1 VTPRGGSIFCWV
13 ATMAR
18 NFCEKRVFVG
28 LRMCVI
34 VAKWYRCTS
43 E

>member
-1 VTPRGGSIFCWV
+1 
-13 ATMAR
+13 MAR

-28 LRMCVI
+28 LRMRVI
-34 VAKWYRCTS
+34 VAKWYFCTN